1 MSLYQVSLNAR
12 QNPRH
17 HSLFQKRNHAYAYM
31 KRLVDSEL
39 VDRSAYAGQDKTLIL
54 PYRRLRF
61 LYGEYDFF
69 CRTNHIPLRA
79 LENTFRRAYREL
91 KQEYAMQNIPVKFS
105 ECRGNT
111 LKVHHMYTVL
121 VFALFFIVNK

>member
-1 MSLYQVSLNAR
+1 MLPGIVERKTTSEATLSTSR
-12 QNPRH
+12 RE
-17 HSLFQKRNHAYAYM
+17 KRNHAYAYI

-69 CRTNHIPLRA
+69 CRTNQIPLRA

-91 KQEYAMQNIPVKFS
+91 KEEYAMQNIPVKFS
-105 ECRGNT
+105 ECRGMYIESA
-111 LKVHHMYTVL
+111 HMYTVL
-121 VFALFFIVNK
+121 IIALFLL